1 MVSDPVG
8 SSAPVRKPRAGRNLP
23 AAIATGVGLIAL
35 ICLTLFTYRWTFGV
49 LVSIAMVIAVLEF
62 SNAFKQA
69 GIRLE
74 RVTVALAAA
83 VMPLAAFWFGLTGQ
97 TVVMGITVLA
107 VIFVRIPRGS
117 EGYVKD
123 VTASLFV
130 AAYLPFMASFLMLTL
145 SADNGPLRVLVFV
158 ALTVG
163 NDVGGYVAG
172 VFFGKHPIAPSISP
186 KKSWEGLAG
195 SLVLQIALGVAGF
208 VWLLDASWWQGAI
221 AGIVLTITATAGDFA
236 ESAVKRDMGIKDMGR
251 LLPGHG
257 GIMDR
262 LDSLI
267 PNAFTSWALFT
278 LFLGS
283 V

>member
-1 MVSDPVG
+1 MSDPVG
-8 SSAPVRKPRAGRNLP
+8 SSAAARKPQAGRNLP
-23 AAIATGVGLIAL
+23 AAIGTGVGLLAL
-35 ICLTLFTYRWTFGV
+35 CLITLFTFRWTFGL
-49 LVSIAMVIAVLEF
+49 LVSIAMIIAVLEF
-62 SNAFKQA
+62 SNAFKQV
-69 GIRLE
+69 GIHLE

-83 VMPLAAFWFGLTGQ
+83 VMPLAAFWFGVTAQLI
-97 TVVMGITVLA
+97 VMGISVLA
-107 VIFVRIPRGS
+107 VIFVRLVRGS
-117 EGYVKD
+117 NGYVKD

-130 AAYLPFMASFLMLTL
+130 VAYVPFMASFLLLTL
-145 SADNGPLRVLVFV
+145 SADNGPLRILVFV

-163 NDVGGYVAG
+163 NDVGGYAAG

-186 KKSWEGLAG
+186 KKSWEGFVG
-195 SLVLQIALGVAGF
+195 SLVLQILLGIAGF
-208 VWLLDASWWQGAI
+208 VWLLDASWWQGVI
-221 AGIVLTITATAGDFA
+221 AGVVMTITATAGDFA
-236 ESAVKRDMGIKDMGR
+236 ESAVKRDLGLKDMGR

-257 GIMDR
+257 GVMDR

>member
-1 MVSDPVG
+1 MSDPVG
-8 SSAPVRKPRAGRNLP
+8 SSAAARKPQAGRNLP
-23 AAIATGVGLIAL
+23 AAIGTGVGLLAL
-35 ICLTLFTYRWTFGV
+35 CLITLFTFRWTFGL
-49 LVSIAMVIAVLEF
+49 LVSIAMIIAVLEF
-62 SNAFKQA
+62 SNAFKQV
-69 GIRLE
+69 GIHLE

-83 VMPLAAFWFGLTGQ
+83 VLPLAAFWFGVTAQLI
-97 TVVMGITVLA
+97 VMGISVLA
-107 VIFVRIPRGS
+107 VIFVRLVRGS
-117 EGYVKD
+117 NGYVKD

-130 AAYLPFMASFLMLTL
+130 VAYVPFMASFLLLTL
-145 SADNGPLRVLVFV
+145 SADNGPLRILVFV

-163 NDVGGYVAG
+163 NDVGGYAAG

-186 KKSWEGLAG
+186 KKSWEGFVG
-195 SLVLQIALGVAGF
+195 SLVLQILLGIAGF
-208 VWLLDASWWQGAI
+208 VWLLDASWWQGVI
-221 AGIVLTITATAGDFA
+221 AGVVMTITATAGDFA
-236 ESAVKRDMGIKDMGR
+236 ESAVKRDLGLKDMGR

-257 GIMDR
+257 GVMDR

>member
-1 MVSDPVG
+1 MSDPVG
-8 SSAPVRKPRAGRNLP
+8 SSAPARKPRAGRNLP

-49 LVSIAMVIAVLEF
+49 LVSVAMVIAVLEF
-62 SNAFKQA
+62 SNAFKQS
-69 GIRLE
+69 GIHLE
-74 RVTVALAAA
+74 RITVALAAA
-83 VMPLAAFWFGLTGQ
+83 VMPLAAFWYGLTGQ

-117 EGYVKD
+117 DGYVKD

-130 AAYLPFMASFLMLTL
+130 VAYLPFMASFLMLTL
-145 SADNGPLRVLVFV
+145 SADNGPVRVLVFV

-163 NDVGGYVAG
+163 NDVGGYAVG

-186 KKSWEGLAG
+186 KKSWEGLVG
-195 SLVLQIALGVAGF
+195 SFILQIALGMAGF
-208 VWLLDASWWQGAI
+208 VWLLDAPWWQGAI

-236 ESAVKRDMGIKDMGR
+236 ESAVKRDMGVKDMGR

>member
-1 MVSDPVG
+1 MSDPVG
-8 SSAPVRKPRAGRNLP
+8 SSAAARKPQAGRNLP
-23 AAIATGVGLIAL
+23 AAIATGVGLLAL
-35 ICLTLFTYRWTFGV
+35 CLITLFTYRWTFGL

-69 GIRLE
+69 GIHLE

-83 VMPLAAFWFGLTGQ
+83 IMPLAAFWFGVSAQLI
-97 TVVMGITVLA
+97 VMGISVLA
-107 VIFVRIPRGS
+107 VIFVRLVRGS

-123 VTASLFV
+123 VAASLFV
-130 AAYLPFMASFLMLTL
+130 VAYVPFMASFLLLTL
-145 SADNGPLRVLVFV
+145 SADNGPLRILVFV

-163 NDVGGYVAG
+163 NDVGGYAAG

-186 KKSWEGLAG
+186 KKSWEGFVG
-195 SLVLQIALGVAGF
+195 SLVLQILLGIAGF
-208 VWLLDASWWQGAI
+208 VWLLDASWWQGVI
-221 AGIVLTITATAGDFA
+221 AGVVMTITATAGDFA
-236 ESAVKRDMGIKDMGR
+236 ESAVKRDLGLKDMGR

-257 GIMDR
+257 GVMDR

>member
-1 MVSDPVG
+1 VSDPVG
-8 SSAPVRKPRAGRNLP
+8 SSAAARKPQAGRNLP
-23 AAIATGVGLIAL
+23 AAIGTGVGLLAL
-35 ICLTLFTYRWTFGV
+35 CLITLFTFRWTFGL
-49 LVSIAMVIAVLEF
+49 LVSIAMIIAVLEF
-62 SNAFKQA
+62 SNAFKQV
-69 GIRLE
+69 GIHLE

-83 VMPLAAFWFGLTGQ
+83 VLPLAAFWFGVTAQLI
-97 TVVMGITVLA
+97 VMGISVLA
-107 VIFVRIPRGS
+107 VIFVRLVRGS
-117 EGYVKD
+117 NGYVKD

-130 AAYLPFMASFLMLTL
+130 VAYVPFMASFLLLTL
-145 SADNGPLRVLVFV
+145 SADNGPLRILVFV

-163 NDVGGYVAG
+163 NDVGGYAAG

-186 KKSWEGLAG
+186 KKSWEGFVG
-195 SLVLQIALGVAGF
+195 SLVLQILLGIAGF
-208 VWLLDASWWQGAI
+208 VWLLDASWWQGVI
-221 AGIVLTITATAGDFA
+221 AGVVMTITATAGDFA
-236 ESAVKRDMGIKDMGR
+236 ESAVKRDLGLKDMGR

-257 GIMDR
+257 GVMDR

>member
-1 MVSDPVG
+1 MSDPVG
-8 SSAPVRKPRAGRNLP
+8 SSAAARKPQAGRNLP
-23 AAIATGVGLIAL
+23 AAIGTGVGLLAL
-35 ICLTLFTYRWTFGV
+35 CLITLFTYRWTFGL

-69 GIRLE
+69 GIHLE

-83 VMPLAAFWFGLTGQ
+83 VMPLAAFWFGVTGQ
-97 TVVMGITVLA
+97 LIVMGITVLA
-107 VIFVRIPRGS
+107 VIFVRLLRGS
-117 EGYVKD
+117 HGYVKD

-130 AAYLPFMASFLMLTL
+130 VAYVPFMASFLLLTL
-145 SADNGPLRVLVFV
+145 SADNGPLRILVFV

-163 NDVGGYVAG
+163 NDVGGYAAG

-186 KKSWEGLAG
+186 KKSWEGFVG
-195 SLVLQIALGVAGF
+195 SLVLQILLGIAGF
-208 VWLLDASWWQGAI
+208 VWLLDASWWQGVI
-221 AGIVLTITATAGDFA
+221 AGVVLTITATAGDFA
-236 ESAVKRDMGIKDMGR
+236 ESAVKRDLGLKDMGR

-257 GIMDR
+257 GVMDR

>member
-1 MVSDPVG
+1 MSDPVG
-8 SSAPVRKPRAGRNLP
+8 SSAAARKPQAGRNLP
-23 AAIATGVGLIAL
+23 AAIGTGVGLLAL
-35 ICLTLFTYRWTFGV
+35 CLITLFTFRWTFGL
-49 LVSIAMVIAVLEF
+49 LVSIAMIIAVLEF
-62 SNAFKQA
+62 SNAFKQV
-69 GIRLE
+69 GIHLE

-83 VMPLAAFWFGLTGQ
+83 VMPLAAFWFGVTAQLI
-97 TVVMGITVLA
+97 VMGISVLA
-107 VIFVRIPRGS
+107 VIFVRLVRES
-117 EGYVKD
+117 NGYVKD

-130 AAYLPFMASFLMLTL
+130 VAYVPFMASFLLLTL
-145 SADNGPLRVLVFV
+145 SADNGPLRILVFV

-163 NDVGGYVAG
+163 NDVGGYAAG

-186 KKSWEGLAG
+186 KKSWEGFVG
-195 SLVLQIALGVAGF
+195 SLVLQILLGIAGF
-208 VWLLDASWWQGAI
+208 VWLLDASWWQGVI
-221 AGIVLTITATAGDFA
+221 AGVVMTITATAGDFA
-236 ESAVKRDMGIKDMGR
+236 ESAVKRDLGLKDMGR

-257 GIMDR
+257 GVMDR

>member
-1 MVSDPVG
+1 VSDPVG
-8 SSAPVRKPRAGRNLP
+8 SSAAARKPQAGRNLP
-23 AAIATGVGLIAL
+23 AAIGTGVGLLAL
-35 ICLTLFTYRWTFGV
+35 CLITLFTFRWTFGL
-49 LVSIAMVIAVLEF
+49 LVSIAMIIAVLEF
-62 SNAFKQA
+62 SNAFKQV
-69 GIRLE
+69 GIHLE

-83 VMPLAAFWFGLTGQ
+83 VMPLAAFWFGVTAQLI
-97 TVVMGITVLA
+97 VMGISVLA
-107 VIFVRIPRGS
+107 VIFVRLVRGS
-117 EGYVKD
+117 NGYVKD

-130 AAYLPFMASFLMLTL
+130 VAYVPFMASFLLLTL
-145 SADNGPLRVLVFV
+145 SADNGPLRILVFV

-163 NDVGGYVAG
+163 NDVGGYAAG

-186 KKSWEGLAG
+186 KKSWEGFVG
-195 SLVLQIALGVAGF
+195 SLVLQILLGIAGF
-208 VWLLDASWWQGAI
+208 VWLLDASWWQGVI
-221 AGIVLTITATAGDFA
+221 AGVVMTITATAGDFA
-236 ESAVKRDMGIKDMGR
+236 ESAVKRDLGLKDMGR

-257 GIMDR
+257 GVMDR

>member
-1 MVSDPVG
+1 VSDPVG
-8 SSAPVRKPRAGRNLP
+8 SSAAARKPQAGRNLP
-23 AAIATGVGLIAL
+23 AAIGTGVGLLAL
-35 ICLTLFTYRWTFGV
+35 CLITLFTFRWTFGL
-49 LVSIAMVIAVLEF
+49 LVSIAMIIAVLEF
-62 SNAFKQA
+62 SYAFKQV
-69 GIRLE
+69 GIHLE

-83 VMPLAAFWFGLTGQ
+83 VMPLAAFWFGVTAQLI
-97 TVVMGITVLA
+97 VMGISVLA
-107 VIFVRIPRGS
+107 VIFVRLVRGS
-117 EGYVKD
+117 NGYVKD

-130 AAYLPFMASFLMLTL
+130 VAYVPFMASFLLLTL
-145 SADNGPLRVLVFV
+145 SADNGPLRILVFV

-163 NDVGGYVAG
+163 NDVGGYAAG

-186 KKSWEGLAG
+186 KKSWEGFVG
-195 SLVLQIALGVAGF
+195 SLVLQILLGIAGF
-208 VWLLDASWWQGAI
+208 VWLLDASWWQGVI
-221 AGIVLTITATAGDFA
+221 AGVVMTITATAGDFA
-236 ESAVKRDMGIKDMGR
+236 ESAVKRDLGLKDMGR

-257 GIMDR
+257 GVMDR

>member
-1 MVSDPVG
+1 MSDPVG
-8 SSAPVRKPRAGRNLP
+8 SSAAARKPQAGRNLP
-23 AAIATGVGLIAL
+23 AAIATGVGLLAL
-35 ICLTLFTYRWTFGV
+35 CLITLFTYRWTFGL

-69 GIRLE
+69 GIHLE

-83 VMPLAAFWFGLTGQ
+83 IMPLAAFWFGVSAQLI
-97 TVVMGITVLA
+97 VMGISVLA
-107 VIFVRIPRGS
+107 VIFVRLVRGS
-117 EGYVKD
+117 AGYVKD
-123 VTASLFV
+123 VAASLFV
-130 AAYLPFMASFLMLTL
+130 VAYVPFMASFLLLTL
-145 SADNGPLRVLVFV
+145 SADNGPLRILVFV

-163 NDVGGYVAG
+163 NDVGGYAAG

-186 KKSWEGLAG
+186 KKSWEGFVG
-195 SLVLQIALGVAGF
+195 SLVLQILLGIAGF
-208 VWLLDASWWQGAI
+208 VWLLDASWWQGVI
-221 AGIVLTITATAGDFA
+221 AGVVMTITATAGDFA
-236 ESAVKRDMGIKDMGR
+236 ESAVKRDLGLKDMGR

-257 GIMDR
+257 GVMDR

>member
-1 MVSDPVG
+1 MSDPVG
-8 SSAPVRKPRAGRNLP
+8 SSAAARKPQAGRNLP
-23 AAIATGVGLIAL
+23 AAIATGVGLLAL
-35 ICLTLFTYRWTFGV
+35 CLITLFTYRWTFGL

-69 GIRLE
+69 GIHLE

-83 VMPLAAFWFGLTGQ
+83 IMPLAAFWFGVSAQLI
-97 TVVMGITVLA
+97 VMGISVLA
-107 VIFVRIPRGS
+107 VIFVRLVRGS

-123 VTASLFV
+123 VAASLFV
-130 AAYLPFMASFLMLTL
+130 VAYVPFMASFLLLTL
-145 SADNGPLRVLVFV
+145 SADSGPLRILVFV

-163 NDVGGYVAG
+163 NDVGGYAAG

-186 KKSWEGLAG
+186 KKSWEGFVG
-195 SLVLQIALGVAGF
+195 SLVLQILLGIAGF
-208 VWLLDASWWQGAI
+208 VWLLDASWWQGVI
-221 AGIVLTITATAGDFA
+221 AGVVMTITATAGDFA
-236 ESAVKRDMGIKDMGR
+236 ESAVKRDLGLKDMGR

-257 GIMDR
+257 GVMDR

>member
-1 MVSDPVG
+1 MSDPVG
-8 SSAPVRKPRAGRNLP
+8 SSAAARKPQAGRNLP
-23 AAIATGVGLIAL
+23 AAIATGVGLLAL
-35 ICLTLFTYRWTFGV
+35 CLITLFTYRWTFGV

-69 GIRLE
+69 GIHLE
-74 RVTVALAAA
+74 RVTAALAAA
-83 VMPLAAFWFGLTGQ
+83 IMPLAAFWFGVSAQLI
-97 TVVMGITVLA
+97 VMGISVLA
-107 VIFVRIPRGS
+107 VIFVRLVRGS

-123 VTASLFV
+123 VAASLFV
-130 AAYLPFMASFLMLTL
+130 VAYVPFMASFLLLTL
-145 SADNGPLRVLVFV
+145 SADNGPLRILVFV

-163 NDVGGYVAG
+163 NDVGGYAAG

-186 KKSWEGLAG
+186 KKSWEGFVG
-195 SLVLQIALGVAGF
+195 SLVLQILLGIAGF
-208 VWLLDASWWQGAI
+208 VWLLDASWWQGVI
-221 AGIVLTITATAGDFA
+221 AGVVMTITATAGDFA
-236 ESAVKRDMGIKDMGR
+236 ESAVKRDLGLKDMGR

-257 GIMDR
+257 GVMDR